1 MNAKVGLGQHNDS
14 RYAHALSEMMQVCL
28 QYGSAGGLGSNDKGP
43 LDSLRIIHPLTS
55 PELGEDVTAK
65 IFGGK

>member
-1 MNAKVGLGQHNDS
+1 
-14 RYAHALSEMMQVCL
+14 MMQVCL